1 MSQKALKD
9 LAVNYSFQ
17 VFTLTCLL
25 FFSIKIWGPDSWQ
38 TPSLVGFAFTLLFYV
53 IDGWVWYWVA
63 SRHKDF
69 LSSFF
74 TGTSGLRFLLSLA
87 VLGIYY
93 LVAGKAGMII
103 FLLVFVVYYMVTLAH
118 HAIFFSR
125 VSKRLQRVKN

>member
-1 MSQKALKD
+1 MNQKALKD
-9 LAVNYSFQ
+9 LALNYSFQ
-17 VFTLTCLL
+17 VFNLGLFL
-25 FFSIKIWGPDSWQ
+25 FFAIKLWGKDSWQ

-63 SRHKDF
+63 SRHKDY

-93 LVAGKAGMII
+93 LVAGKAGMVT
-103 FLLVFVVYYMVTLAH
+103 FLLVFVAYYMVTLAH
-118 HAIFFSR
+118 HALFFSK
-125 VSKRLQRVKN
+125 VSKRL

>member
-1 MSQKALKD
+1 MNQNELKD
-9 LAVNYSFQ
+9 LAVKYSFQ
-17 VFTLTCLL
+17 VFTLALLL
-25 FFSIKIWGPDSWQ
+25 FFSIKLWGTDSWQ
-38 TPSLVGFAFTLLFYV
+38 TPSLVGFTFTLFFYV

-93 LVAGKAGMII
+93 LVAGKAGMMT
-103 FLLVFVVYYMVTLAH
+103 FLLVFVVYYIVTLAH
-118 HAIFFSR
+118 HSIFFSR
-125 VSKRLQRVKN
+125 VSNRL

>member
-93 LVAGKAGMII
+93 LLAGKAGMII
-103 FLLVFVVYYMVTLAH
+103 FLLVFVAYYMVTLAH

>member
-1 MSQKALKD
+1 MNQKELKD
-9 LAVNYSFQ
+9 LAVKYSFQ

-25 FFSIKIWGPDSWQ
+25 FFSIKLWGSDSWQ
-38 TPSLVGFAFTLLFYV
+38 TPSLVGFTFTLLFYV

-93 LVAGKAGMII
+93 LVAGKAGMIT
-103 FLLVFVVYYMVTLAH
+103 FLLVFVAYYMVTLAH

-125 VSKRLQRVKN
+125 VSNRL

>member
-1 MSQKALKD
+1 MNQNELKD
-9 LAVNYSFQ
+9 LAVKYSFQ
-17 VFTLTCLL
+17 VFTLALLL
-25 FFSIKIWGPDSWQ
+25 FFSIKLWGTDSWQ
-38 TPSLVGFAFTLLFYV
+38 TPSLVGFTFTLLFYV

-93 LVAGKAGMII
+93 LVAGKAGMIT
-103 FLLVFVVYYMVTLAH
+103 FLLVFVAYYMVTLLH

-125 VSKRLQRVKN
+125 VSKRL

>member
-1 MSQKALKD
+1 MNQKELKD
-9 LAVNYSFQ
+9 LAVKYSFQ
-17 VFTLTCLL
+17 VFSLTCLL
-25 FFSIKIWGPDSWQ
+25 FFSIKIWGADSWQ
-38 TPSLVGFAFTLLFYV
+38 KPSLVGFTFTLLFYV

-93 LVAGKAGMII
+93 LVAGKAGMIT
-103 FLLVFVVYYMVTLAH
+103 FLLVFVAYYMVTLVH

-125 VSKRLQRVKN
+125 VSNRL

>member
-1 MSQKALKD
+1 MNQNELKD
-9 LAVNYSFQ
+9 LAVKYSFQ
-17 VFTLTCLL
+17 VFTLALLL
-25 FFSIKIWGPDSWQ
+25 FFSIKLWGTDSWQ
-38 TPSLVGFAFTLLFYV
+38 TPSLVGFTFTLLFYV

-93 LVAGKAGMII
+93 LVAGKAGMMT
-103 FLLVFVVYYMVTLAH
+103 FLLVFVVYYIVTLAH
-118 HAIFFSR
+118 HSIFFSR
-125 VSKRLQRVKN
+125 VSNRL

>member
-17 VFTLTCLL
+17 VFTLNCLL

-103 FLLVFVVYYMVTLAH
+103 FLLVFVAYYMVTLAH